1 MKIAVIYYTVIRS
14 MYANSQT
21 AKSELHQTREREIPF
36 LKNIQT
42 KRIKE
47 FKLPE
52 LTSKSAFVFR
62 SWNPRNLLE
71 IDKENDSTNVKI
83 RCFVFEVWENDYK
96 ADTFVKT
103 HLEPKSNSK
112 N

>member
-1 MKIAVIYYTVIRS
+1 MKIAVIYHTVIRS

-21 AKSELHQTREREIPF
+21 AKSELHLTRKRAIPF

-62 SWNPRNLLE
+62 SWNPGNLLE

-83 RCFVFEVWENDYK
+83 RCFFLR
-96 ADTFVKT
+96 FGKT
-103 HLEPKSNSK
+103 IIKRKPL
-112 N
+112 